1 MAFIKY
7 LQKQYLGKIIA
18 LIWDGASYHKSDEV
32 KEFLAVVNKNC
43 EPEQWQ
49 ITCIL
54 FAPNAPEQNPTE
66 DIWLQAKSFVRK
78 YWHLCKSFSA
88 IKWLFKFFTHHQKFD
103 FPKLHQYVPCLQ
115 IV

>member
-49 ITCIL
+49 ITWIL
-54 FAPNAPEQNPTE
+54 FPPNAPEQNPTE